1 MEENKETVT
10 RTEYSVRNTSIAM
23 ISRILA
29 MIMGYLLRVV
39 FTHTLSEDY
48 VGLNGLFTDIIRVLS
63 FSEMGIGTAITYAL
77 YRPVAEGDIEKQKT
91 LMRLFRNFYRLAATL
106 AAVLGCLLIPFM
118 PLLIKDY
125 NHVGHLTLIY
135 LLYLINTICSYLLI
149 YKKTLLDAQQK
160 MYIGVFFQTLSWII
174 KDVLEMIVLVLW
186 HDFVLFLVIEI
197 VSTLLCNIVISRT
210 ADRCCPYLRDREVA
224 RLPKEEKKEIF
235 ANIRAMVM
243 HKVGTVVVNNTDNL
257 VLSAC
262 VGLLSVG
269 SYSNY
274 SLVLGSVQQLL
285 GQLYQGITASVG
297 NLGVT
302 EDAKQVKQVFDVT
315 VFIGQWLYGVA
326 FICLFEL
333 LNPVIEFSFGEQYLF
348 SENIVFVLC
357 LNFYIAGLRRPAL
370 TFRNSMGLFWYD
382 RYKSIL
388 EAGMNIVLSLILVR
402 YMGTIGVF
410 LGTSLSMG
418 LTSFWVEPYVLYK
431 YGFKS
436 SCRDYFLHQGRYCA
450 LMAIVWLI
458 TDYVCGAAAV
468 LAGNLFAEIFIRLV
482 LCVVLSDSLLL
493 LIYCRTDHFKDVMN
507 IVKSFIKKK
516 FRQK

>member
-1 MEENKETVT
+1 MEKDDKIVT
-10 RTEYSVRNTSIAM
+10 RTEYSVRNTSVAM

-29 MIMGYLLRVV
+29 IIMGYLLRVV
-39 FTHTLSEDY
+39 FTYTLSEDY
-48 VGLNGLFTDIIRVLS
+48 VGLNGLFTDIIRILS
-63 FSEMGIGTAITYAL
+63 LSEMGIGTAITYAL

-91 LMRLFRNFYRLAATL
+91 LMRLFRNFYRLAAML

-125 NHVGHLTLIY
+125 NNVNHLTLIY

-174 KDVLEMIVLVLW
+174 KDVLEIIVLVLW
-186 HDFVLFLVIEI
+186 HNFVLFLVIEI

-210 ADRCCPYLRDREVA
+210 ADRCCPYLRDREVKQ
-224 RLPKEEKKEIF
+224 LPKEEKKEIY
-235 ANIRAMVM
+235 ANIRAMMM
-243 HKVGTVVVNNTDNL
+243 HKVGAVIINNTDNL

-274 SLVLGSVQQLL
+274 YLVVGSVRQLL
-285 GQLYQGITASVG
+285 DQLYQGITASVG

-302 EDAKQVKQVFDVT
+302 EDAKQVKKVFNAT

-348 SENIVFVLC
+348 SESIVFVLC
-357 LNFYIAGLRRPAL
+357 LNFYITGLRRAAL
-370 TFRNSMGLFWYD
+370 TFRDSMGLFWYD

-436 SCRDYFLHQGRYCA
+436 SCRDYFLRQGKYSA

-458 TDYVCGAAAV
+458 TDYACGLAAQ
-468 LAGNLFAEIFIRLV
+468 AGNLFAEIFIRLI
-482 LCVVLSDSLLL
+482 LCVVISDAFFL
-493 LIYCRTDHFKDVMN
+493 LIYCRTDNFKDVMN

-516 FRQK
+516 FR